1 MKAATILLIVL
12 SLAAI
17 GGIVF
22 VFVSLYQWRQ
32 ASTDEASIKSR
43 FVAAVTFFGG
53 QMRDD
58 AVAEGSRL
66 AAAAQFCGA
75 LTSRMLPVDNASFA
89 EFVGALSDRGVNE
102 TVSLVWAPAVTRTM
116 VSEHQAEVRRLNGPA
131 FQNYT
136 HRSVWA
142 GGDTSFPLL
151 YVGPAMSTIASSA
164 GVDILDNEARR
175 ATIQQAIAMRS
186 LAVTGLVS
194 TMRDR
199 RPAVVMY
206 EPVFA
211 NNSALVGITYAALL
225 IERFVAAPL
234 IGMNVSNVQIQVVD
248 LTANTTSI
256 LYLYNQSAPH
266 ITDEQL
272 ASNPLAAS
280 FRFPFAQRQWR
291 IDMYSFQPAEH
302 AVPVAAFVI
311 LPLTAI
317 ILVGAIGVVVRYRV
331 QVARQER
338 NRQLL
343 SMVVPE
349 HVTSQ
354 LISHLKTV
362 DGDVVLRQALVADF
376 YSDVSL
382 CFIDICDFTSISSRL
397 TPRSL
402 VRFLDDLVSTIDAI
416 VARYDAVL
424 KIKTI
429 GDAYFVAS
437 GVHSTDKRLLR
448 RASVGSGIG
457 YGDDPLAR
465 LPANTPSHVCNL
477 VSALLFCIEVQ
488 ETIQSRTFAVELQER
503 EREPSSGGGDE
514 EMRMSL
520 VAKRAFNIDRSELRI
535 QVRIGVHIGDVVA
548 GVVGTRRPQYDVWG
562 DACNVAA
569 RMESSAK
576 NGTIQ
581 VSRAVYDT
589 LAEFRLDDLFSLT
602 QRRRP
607 LTLKGVGTVLAYRLD
622 RRKRY
627 DSARSTASADW
638 LV

>member
-1 MKAATILLIVL
+1 MKVATILLIGL

-32 ASTDEASIKSR
+32 TSTDEAAIKGR
-43 FVAAVTFFGG
+43 FVAAVSFFGG

-66 AAAAQFCGA
+66 AAAGHFCGA
-75 LTSRMLPVDNASFA
+75 LVSRAVPVDNASFA
-89 EFVGALSDRGVNE
+89 EFVGALGSSASGDSNE
-102 TVSLVWAPAVTRTM
+102 TVSLVWAPAVMRGM
-116 VSEHQAEVRRLNGPA
+116 VAEHEAEVRRLNGPA
-131 FQNYT
+131 FRNYS
-136 HRSVWA
+136 HRSAWS
-142 GGDTSFPLL
+142 GGETSFPLV
-151 YVGPAMSTIASSA
+151 YVGPAMATIASSA
-164 GVDILDNEARR
+164 GIDILDNAARR
-175 ATIQQAIAMRS
+175 ATIEQAIATR
-186 LAVTGLVS
+186 ARTVTGLVS
-194 TMRDR
+194 TVRDR

-211 NNSALVGITYAALL
+211 RNNSLAGVAYAVLL
-225 IERFVAAPL
+225 IDQFVAAPL
-234 IGMNVSNVQIQVVD
+234 VGMNVSNAQIQVVD
-248 LTANTTSI
+248 VTANDTSI

-291 IDMYSFQPAEH
+291 IDMYSFRPADQP
-302 AVPVAAFVI
+302 VPVAAFVI

-317 ILVGAIGVVVRYRV
+317 ILLGAIGVVARYRMH
-331 QVARQER
+331 VARQER

-354 LISHLKTV
+354 LISHMKTV

-376 YSDVSL
+376 YTDVSL

-416 VARYDAVL
+416 VARYEAVL

-448 RASVGSGIG
+448 RASVGGG
-457 YGDDPLAR
+457 VGHGEGGDARHDPLAR
-465 LPANTPSHVCNL
+465 LPANAPLHVCNL
-477 VSALLFCIEVQ
+477 VSALMFCFEVQ
-488 ETIQSRTFAVELQER
+488 ETIQARAFAVELQQR
-503 EREPSSGGGDE
+503 ERAPTTTAAAA
-514 EMRMSL
+514 
-520 VAKRAFNIDRSELRI
+520 AK
-535 QVRIGVHIGDVVA
+535 
-548 GVVGTRRPQYDVWG
+548 
-562 DACNVAA
+562 
-569 RMESSAK
+569 
-576 NGTIQ
+576 
-581 VSRAVYDT
+581 SRAC
-589 LAEFRLDDLFSLT
+589 RL
-602 QRRRP
+602 
-607 LTLKGVGTVLAYRLD
+607 
-622 RRKRY
+622 
-627 DSARSTASADW
+627 
-638 LV
+638 